1 MKIDYSIRRKQGL
14 TLVELVVVIF
24 GIAFLVALLLPAL
37 AAAKHKDSRL
47 SCVNNLKEISLG
59 YRIWEGDN
67 GDLYPTSVSV
77 TNGGAMESAAT
88 GDVAAVFQM
97 MSNELSTP
105 KILICPLDTTHTLA
119 TNFAI
124 GFSAK
129 NISYFAGLDATND
142 SNPQMLL
149 VGDNNFSVD
158 GVSAKSGL
166 VKVSTNSM
174 VAWLPGRHPFYQ
186 PHFWE
191 FAPKNFSGNAA
202 MNDGSAQQFSSDNFQ
217 NALAHMGLATNRF
230 AIP

>member
-1 MKIDYSIRRKQGL
+1 MKTHCSIRRNHGL

-37 AAAKHKDSRL
+37 AAAKYKHSGL
-47 SCVNNLKEISLG
+47 SCVNNLQEIGLA

-88 GDVAAVFQM
+88 GDVAAVFQV

-105 KILICPLDTTHTLA
+105 KILVCPLDTTHTLA
-119 TNFAI
+119 TNFVN

-149 VGDNNFSVD
+149 LGDNNFSVD
-158 GVSAKSGL
+158 GVPAKSDL
-166 VKVSTNSM
+166 LKVSTNSM

-191 FAPKNFSGNAA
+191 SAPKHFSGNAA
-202 MNDGSAQQFSSDNFQ
+202 MNDGSVQQFRSDAFQ
-217 NALAHMGLATNRF
+217 NALVHTGLATNRF

>member
-1 MKIDYSIRRKQGL
+1 M
-14 TLVELVVVIF
+14 TLFEVLLVIVILAVLF
-24 GIAFLVALLLPAL
+24 AILLPAIIP
-37 AAAKHKDSRL
+37 ASGRRQGIN
-47 SCVNNLKEISLG
+47 CVNNLKEISLG

-67 GDLYPTSVSV
+67 GNLYPMNVSV
-77 TNGGAMESAAT
+77 TNGGAMEWAAA
-88 GDVAAVFQM
+88 GDVAAVFQV

-105 KILICPLDTTHTLA
+105 KILICPQDVMHAPA
-119 TNFAI
+119 TNFAT

-149 VGDNNFSVD
+149 LGDNNFSVD
-158 GVSAKSGL
+158 GVPAKSGL
-166 VKVSTNSM
+166 LRVSTNST

-191 FAPKNFSGNAA
+191 SAPKNFSGNVA
-202 MNDGSAQQFSSDNFQ
+202 MSDGSVQQFSSDDFQ
-217 NALAHMGLATNRF
+217 NALVHTGLATNRL